1 MPRIVASIL
10 VFIIC
15 INRIVWYEALA
26 LAFSAYTV
34 LDLIHAI
41 GKRVPFPEV
50 TAVIATL
57 TWIAMPVV
65 AYEIFNE
72 YHELSVL
79 WVTYMVIPAPEY
91 FAYTLPAT
99 MLFVLGLKLPLLRN
113 TWSADDYKRTLRQHL
128 DDKPFLGLYLIAA
141 GIAATFLVKVTP
153 AALQNVVYNFAYL
166 TYVGM
171 FYVIYSPFEHKARV
185 ILICAG
191 LTVFQSV
198 ASGMY
203 GQLIFMS
210 VISSLILLAGK
221 NVRLFTKL
229 AVMASGVLLIFFI
242 QSIKMEYRQE
252 TWQGLERRADPALFG
267 RLVWERITAPSEIFQ
282 PERLF
287 NLTVRANQ
295 GNIVSKAMSYV
306 PKFEAHA
313 NGRTIVEAIGASIA
327 PRFLW
332 PDKPRSGG
340 ADMVCR
346 YLGDC
351 LSASRGLSY
360 NVGPIGEA
368 YINFGVG
375 GGIIFML
382 CYGLLFNVIFH
393 KTLLMC
399 RHTPSLML
407 WFPLLFISF
416 FTMENDVLSFLNTFT
431 KSAFFTFLMFRATAI
446 FLKVRL

>member
-1 MPRIVASIL
+1 MLFAVLA
-10 VFIIC
+10 V
-15 INRIVWYEALA
+15 RIVWYEALA
-26 LAFSAYTV
+26 LAFSMYTV
-34 LDLIHAI
+34 LDLVQAI
-41 GKRVPFPEV
+41 GKRIPFPEV
-50 TAVIATL
+50 TAVIAAL
-57 TWIAMPVV
+57 TWIAMPVI

-72 YHELSVL
+72 YHELSAL
-79 WVTYMVIPAPEY
+79 WVTFMVIPAPEY

-99 MLFVLGLKLPLLRN
+99 ILFVLGLKMPLLRN
-113 TWSADDYKRTLRQHL
+113 TWSANEYKQTLRQYL
-128 DDKPFLGLYLIAA
+128 DNKSYLGLYLIAA
-141 GIAATFLVKVTP
+141 GIAATFLVKITP
-153 AALQNVVYNFAYL
+153 VALQNVIHNFAYL

-171 FYVIYSPFEHKARV
+171 FYIIYSPFQQKTRV
-185 ILICAG
+185 IMICAG
-191 LTVFQSV
+191 LTVFQSI

-229 AVMASGVLLIFFI
+229 AVMAGGVVLIFFI
-242 QSIKMEYRQE
+242 QSIKMEYRQA
-252 TWQGLERRADPALFG
+252 TWQGLERRADPAIFG
-267 RLVWERITAPSEIFQ
+267 RLVWERITNPSEIFQ
-282 PERLF
+282 PERMF

-313 NGRTIVEAIGASIA
+313 NGRTIIEAVGASVA

-332 PDKPRSGG
+332 PDKPKSGG

-351 LSASRGLSY
+351 LSATRGLSY

-368 YINFGVG
+368 YINFGVK
-375 GGIIFML
+375 GGIVFMFF
-382 CYGLLFNVIFH
+382 YGLLFNFIFH

-399 RHTPSLML
+399 RKTPSLVL

-431 KSAFFTFLMFRATAI
+431 KSAFFTFLVYRATSI
-446 FLKVRL
+446 FLKIRL